1 MKTATNRALKGLSL
15 AVCAGFLGT
24 AAHADTAGSNLSVTA
39 NVTNNCT
46 VSTGAVAF
54 GPVNVISGANVDGT
68 GSLSVTC
75 TKGAGWTAAAG
86 VGGGTGATL
95 ASRKMAAGTDLLNY
109 TLYTDSS
116 RSSVWGNGTGST
128 AQFSGTG
135 TGAAQSSTIY
145 GRVPSGQTSV
155 PAGNYSDTVS
165 VTVTY

>member
-1 MKTATNRALKGLSL
+1 MKTATHRALKGLTL
-15 AVCAGFLGT
+15 AACAGFLAT
-24 AAHADTAGSNLSVTA
+24 AAQADTANSNLSVSAT
-39 NVTNNCT
+39 VTNNCT

-54 GPVNVISGANVDGT
+54 GSVNTIGGANIDGT

-86 VGGGTGATL
+86 VGGGTGATF
-95 ASRKMAAGTDLLNY
+95 ATRKMAAGTDLLNY

-128 AQFSGTG
+128 AQFSGSG
-135 TGAAQSSTIY
+135 TGSAQSSTIY

-155 PAGNYSDTVS
+155 PAGSYTDTVA